1 MHIISNIK
9 AFTKHE
15 RDEKVNKQKKKKN
28 QNVGKA
34 LFFKNEFSDFR
45 YASAESVRRDKTYLS

>member
-9 AFTKHE
+9 ACTKHE

-34 LFFKNEFSDFR
+34 LFF
-45 YASAESVRRDKTYLS
+45 